1 MSERLERI
9 QSVNQAKEKLL
20 REYESKQF
28 NNNN

>member
-20 REYESKQF
+20 REYESKRF
-28 NNNN
+28 IK